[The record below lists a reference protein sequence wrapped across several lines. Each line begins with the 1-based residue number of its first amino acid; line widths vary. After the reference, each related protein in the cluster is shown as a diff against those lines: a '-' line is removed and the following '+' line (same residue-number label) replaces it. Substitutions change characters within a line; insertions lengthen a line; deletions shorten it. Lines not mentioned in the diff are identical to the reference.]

1 MTLLL
6 AHPEAEDLARFV
18 EGTLDDPERAAI
30 VDHIADC
37 DDCRLLVVDAAEFA
51 EPAKVERHSTWWL
64 EIAAALI
71 IVAGIG
77 GLLVWQHRDPAA
89 GLAAATAGLKSRLV
103 EARLSG
109 FPYREWHVNRGDG
122 TDADAVA
129 DPAVLHLEVQA
140 GEVLERTGS
149 DAKTLHAHGLA
160 HLLAASTATEA
171 NEIRSERSSA
181 VALLQE
187 AANRAPDNAGYQTDL
202 AAALLTVGDKNSRDL
217 AIAALK
223 KALTIDPR
231 NPEALFNQ
239 ALALRDS
246 NQALPLR
253 DSNPKAAIA
262 AFQRYLAVDP
272 SSPWADEAR
281 RKLENLQEPP

>member
-1 MTLLL
+1 MLL
-6 AHPEAEDLARFV
+6 AHPEAEDLGRFV

-30 VDHIADC
+30 VDHLADC
-37 DDCRLLVVDAAEFA
+37 DDCRILVVDAAEFA

-109 FPYREWHVNRGDG
+109 FPYREWHVNRGNG

-187 AANRAPDNAGYQTDL
+187 AANRAPDSAAYQTDL

-217 AIAALK
+217 ALTHLE

-231 NPEALFNQ
+231 NPEALFNK

-253 DSNPKAAIA
+253 ESNPKAAIA

-281 RKLENLQEPP
+281 KKLETLQEPP

>member
-1 MTLLL
+1 MLL

-30 VDHIADC
+30 VQHIADC
-37 DDCRLLVVDAAEFA
+37 DDCRILVVDAAEFV
-51 EPAKVERHSTWWL
+51 EPAKTESHSNWWMG
-64 EIAAALI
+64 IAAALI
-71 IVAGIG
+71 LVAAGIG
-77 GLLVWQHRDPAA
+77 GLFVWQRRDPAA
-89 GLAAATAGLKSRLV
+89 GLTAATAGLKSRLV

-109 FPYREWHVNRGDG
+109 FPYREWHVSRGGG

-187 AANRAPDNAGYQTDL
+187 AANRAPDNVAYQTDL
-202 AAALLTVGDKNSRDL
+202 AAALLTAGDKNSRDL
-217 AIAALK
+217 ALTHLE

-231 NPEALFNQ
+231 NPEALFNK

-253 DSNPKAAIA
+253 ESNPKAAIA

-281 RKLENLQEPP
+281 KKLEDLQEPP